1 MIDKLHSVRENHM
14 TKPLL
19 TIPLFLLLVTFAAC
33 SNPLTTSAEPP
44 TECVPKPLVTPRPHV
59 NAPQQSVYY
68 DIDLPSAS
76 AGEPDGVLALR
87 ILAPASNQEARYTEG
102 APVVVIVPGGDTPGS
117 LRPQLIEAQDMIRIL
132 FLFPGG
138 QDPVAGRRSDGRYDH
153 RGEQSIAALADVI
166 RYAAGALADAQGRTI
181 DELLP
186 VTPLHDNIG
195 LLGASNGGN
204 IVVAVAALY
213 GEELAGHL
221 RYLVQWESPVSSQ
234 VATVDLGGVFL
245 DCERHER
252 LDVVNPRYRGYGAL
266 SLDVDY
272 SQLAYN
278 PSDPRHPIF
287 LDGNGDGRYTTVL
300 DPSTG
305 CRTPDLDGD
314 GVLTIMEDWPLSS
327 YTDGVKTYYSRPVV
341 QAMAAKHLFN
351 DNWPQSIAT
360 LTEAER
366 FWDIREGVRLM
377 DDAVNAI
384 PDIEGMILATFKDH
398 VQSAPDKPHIRQAFE
413 RWDQAGAWVQINPSP
428 SYLIQAD
435 QALSGRTDLPQNVPN
450 TPPVDWNAPAAYTVP
465 EDIGLETLF
474 AAAVWQ
480 MADRIQQDATSP
492 GTPTPS
498 QKNVFFPWIMLHFR
512 PAASL
517 PAVTT
522 ESTGNRGLIYTPMWD
537 ALPLP

>member
-1 MIDKLHSVRENHM
+1 M

-19 TIPLFLLLVTFAAC
+19 TVPLFLLLVVAFAAC

-44 TECVPKPLVTPRPHV
+44 TERPPKPLVTPRPRV
-59 NAPQQSVYY
+59 NAPQQSAFY

-76 AGEPDGVLALR
+76 TGEPGGVLALR
-87 ILAPASNQEARYTEG
+87 ILAPASNQEARYSEG
-102 APVVVIVPGGDTPGS
+102 APVVVIVPGGDTTGS

-138 QDPVAGRRSDGRYDH
+138 QDPVAGRSSDGRYDH

-166 RYAAGALADAQGRTI
+166 RYAAGELPDAQGRTI

-204 IVVAVAALY
+204 IVMAVAALH
-213 GEELAGHL
+213 GEELAGHV

-234 VATVDLGGVFL
+234 IATVDLGGISL
-245 DCERHER
+245 DCERRER

-300 DPSTG
+300 DPTTG

-314 GVLTIMEDWPLSS
+314 GVLTIVEDWPLSA
-327 YTDGVKTYYSRPVV
+327 YTDGEKAYYSRPVV
-341 QAMAAKHLFN
+341 QAMAAMHLFN
-351 DNWPQSIAT
+351 GNWPNTIAIP
-360 LTEAER
+360 TEAEHY
-366 FWDIREGVRLM
+366 WDMREAVRLTE
-377 DDAVNAI
+377 DAVNAN
-384 PDIEGMILATFKDH
+384 PGLEGMVLATFKDH

-413 RWDQAGAWVQINPSP
+413 QWDQAGAWVQINPSLT
-428 SYLIQAD
+428 YLVQAD
-435 QALSGRTDLPQNVPN
+435 QTLSGRTDIPQNVPN
-450 TPPVDWNAPAAYTVP
+450 APPADWEDPASYTVP

-480 MADRIQQDATSP
+480 MADRAQQNASTPDA
-492 GTPTPS
+492 PTPG
-498 QKNVFFPWIMLHFR
+498 QRVAFLPWIMQH
-512 PAASL
+512 
-517 PAVTT
+517 
-522 ESTGNRGLIYTPMWD
+522 
-537 ALPLP
+537 